1 MGSESRPR
9 TLHRDALVA
18 VTFLGVLLC
27 SGAIYGFAAFELMLK
42 KEGLFVRGTGPD
54 GDPTY
59 DAAKFNLIISV
70 ASAVLAGGSTFVGVT
85 LDLGGPQLSVRR
97 QLPGSPAEIV
107 RASAHPPFP
116 ALPSPAAHRR
126 TAACHWQHS
135 YCTCLCGALVHVQ
148 HRLCAAGIRRCG
160 RRAAWILCEACVQSC
175 SAAPP
180 LAGSATLLTSFRA
193 AFVYPQYISLII
205 SLNCCLFDSSSV
217 VFPVMQA
224 LYHAGVSL
232 RVMMLVYTG
241 VGVVLFGAAIV
252 LWGVER
258 AALEAEAGKGS
269 PDPTPTPSDG
279 GEEGGSDLEAQ
290 LLDKSPGGTP
300 VPVSAR
306 SFRQQLCTVEF
317 GFAFA
322 MCIVCMWR
330 SNLFLGLAND
340 FLASLGDAQHGDVV
354 TTTVAWVI
362 PAGVVFV
369 PVAAWLLDNM
379 GLVVSGY
386 TTFGLGLA
394 YGILTCI
401 PNLWLQVGTAVLFT
415 MYRALFYSYLST
427 YTAKVFG
434 MATVGRLTGIL
445 YTSTAIFIPFSI
457 LIDQAVQDQLHG
469 NFLPVNIAM
478 TAMLAIPILASLAM
492 TWVTQEPALK
502 WPLGEIP
509 LLTAP
514 QQGEEYTAVPQRKD
528 SSIQ

>member
-97 QLPGSPAEIV
+97 QLPESPAEIV
-107 RASAHPPFP
+107 RLLHATGSILIALASVERSFMYNIGF
-116 ALPSPAAHRR
+116 ALLGYA
-126 TAACHWQHS
+126 
-135 YCTCLCGALVHVQ
+135 GAGDAL
-148 HRLCAAGIRRCG
+148 RGSCA
-160 RRAAWILCEACVQSC
+160 
-175 SAAPP
+175 
-180 LAGSATLLTSFRA
+180 RA